1 MQHKKPKPKNTTLYN
16 KTALIAREFERKL
29 IFILRYDIQ
38 FNTVSLGFFY
48 KSKIVLEE
56 LRNMGKN

>member
-1 MQHKKPKPKNTTLYN
+1 MRKKMQHKKPKPKNTTLYN

-38 FNTVSLGFFY
+38 FNTVSLGFFTIP
-48 KSKIVLEE
+48 KLC
-56 LRNMGKN
+56 

>member
-1 MQHKKPKPKNTTLYN
+1 MRKKMQHKKPKPKNTTLYN

-38 FNTVSLGFFY
+38 FNAVSLGCFTIP
-48 KSKIVLEE
+48 KLC
-56 LRNMGKN
+56 